1 MGSAR
6 GGSSPLAPTF
16 LMSNREVWEREYGEF
31 KLLVKALETRPTSD
45 FVRFLRW
52 LKKTHGWEAAG
63 QKVLD
68 LGSGTGRN
76 AIYLASLG
84 ARVVALELAA
94 EALKLACAR
103 SVSTLGV
110 DTSGLEFLRHDIGT
124 PYPFLDAR
132 FDLALDVTASNS
144 LTEKERQIHLAETR
158 RVLRPGGWFFVR
170 ALCRDGDSNARN
182 LLKKFPGPE
191 PDTYVMPELGLTERV
206 FSEADFRVL
215 YGRYFSLEKLIKK
228 ETHTLFNGRAYRR
241 RFWLGYLRRPV

>member
-1 MGSAR
+1 
-6 GGSSPLAPTF
+6 
-16 LMSNREVWEREYGEF
+16 MSNREVWEREYNEF
-31 KLLVKALETRPTSD
+31 KLLVKAREARPTSD

-52 LKKTHGWEAAG
+52 LKKTEGWEAAG

-84 ARVVALELAA
+84 AEVVGLELASGALELAQ
-94 EALKLACAR
+94 AR
-103 SVSTLGV
+103 AAA
-110 DTSGLEFLRHDIGT
+110 DKLEFLRHDIGA
-124 PYPFLDAR
+124 PYPFPDAH
-132 FDLALDVTASNS
+132 FDLALDVTSSNS
-144 LTEKERQIHLAETR
+144 LTEKEREIHLAETR

-170 ALCRDGDSNARN
+170 ALCKDGDKNAQN

-206 FSEADFRVL
+206 FGEVDFRAL

-241 RFWLGYLRRPV
+241 RFWLAYFKR